1 LIRAKNGECAKHWNT
16 NGAKHHTIVFQAQL
30 ESTSQRQWPF
40 GPLGG
45 LAGHGGGGP
54 PRTAIAP
61 GLSLA
66 VAWKHAT
73 SVPRVPHAKNREEH
87 RLSPCINREPS
98 PSTQHTQPHQALLH
112 YLFPS
117 CSFTLF
123 SCFRAR
129 QRYLGELGSLEEDI
143 LGYE

>member
-1 LIRAKNGECAKHWNT
+1 MEKVPNIGTPTGQNT
-16 NGAKHHTIVFQAQL
+16 TQQYSKPNQSPPHKGGGHL
-30 ESTSQRQWPF
+30 
-40 GPLGG
+40 GPLVGRPTLG
-45 LAGHGGGGP
+45 AAP

-61 GLSLA
+61 DLSLA

-73 SVPRVPHAKNREEH
+73 SVPRVPHAKNREEL

-98 PSTQHTQPHQALLH
+98 PSTQHTQPHQALPH
-112 YLFPS
+112 SLFPS
-117 CSFTLF
+117 CSFTLL

-129 QRYLGELGSLEEDI
+129 QSYLGELGSLEEDI